1 MPALFLSACFEN
13 LVQNTVE
20 KAFDDIHEEVTN
32 PVRIQK
38 EWEEISDV
46 EEQVQIAKEYSTKLA
61 TNSKKAV
68 YFNTMVAERGGKNAQ
83 LFLGNLYYRNY
94 MFTGNNFTQNL
105 PLAEKWYTKAADQG
119 SAEAMLSLGELYSKG
134 GKGLL
139 SNQQKSREWYDK
151 GLAQYLASAQQ
162 GDTEAK
168 FSLAELYKS
177 GKAGERDLEQSAQ
190 WYESA
195 AFDGHVPSVLK
206 TCQNYFVGKGVD
218 KSRIKCYAWCEV
230 ARFLGS
236 NATNMAKASLNQRQ
250 TQEAENL
257 AQHLIKKIQVKK

>member
-68 YFNTMVAERGGKNAQ
+68 YFNTKVAERGGKNAQ

-94 MFTGNNFTQNL
+94 MFTGNNFTQDL

-134 GKGLL
+134 GKGL
-139 SNQQKSREWYDK
+139 
-151 GLAQYLASAQQ
+151 
-162 GDTEAK
+162 
-168 FSLAELYKS
+168 
-177 GKAGERDLEQSAQ
+177 
-190 WYESA
+190 
-195 AFDGHVPSVLK
+195 
-206 TCQNYFVGKGVD
+206 
-218 KSRIKCYAWCEV
+218 
-230 ARFLGS
+230 
-236 NATNMAKASLNQRQ
+236 
-250 TQEAENL
+250 
-257 AQHLIKKIQVKK
+257 